1 MAADILSVGWITP
14 PPASFRVEDAVGG
27 TKCQPARRLS
37 TISHK
42 NYLGVSKLLT
52 FSKIML
58 TESADSKAVQS
69 L

>member
-14 PPASFRVEDAVGG
+14 PTSFRVEDAVGG
-27 TKCQPARRLS
+27 TKCLAARKFFI
-37 TISHK
+37 ISHR